1 MTLLYNLS
9 YINFIETNKSPS
21 VALTTWSMTHSL
33 SVSKE
38 IMKIK
43 PILINTALALTLS
56 GCLAQA
62 ESIEDQPQIDIV
74 AKEYVF
80 QGATSQLVCEDK
92 AKTICSLI
100 YTGKV
105 KADQYD
111 MYVQYA
117 LDDASVEFL
126 DILNVVRHEEAV
138 NAYVDR
144 YEIEKINAAIAG
156 GGK

>member
-1 MTLLYNLS
+1 MNL
-9 YINFIETNKSPS
+9 
-21 VALTTWSMTHSL
+21 
-33 SVSKE
+33 
-38 IMKIK
+38 K
-43 PILINTALALTLS
+43 PILINTALAFWLS
-56 GCLAQA
+56 GCFAQA

-126 DILNVVRHEEAV
+126 DILNVVHFDKTI

-144 YEIEKINAAIAG
+144 YEIEKINAAIAKG
-156 GGK
+156 ER

>member
-1 MTLLYNLS
+1 MNKFLLLPLA
-9 YINFIETNKSPS
+9 FW
-21 VALTTWSMTHSL
+21 LT
-33 SVSKE
+33 
-38 IMKIK
+38 
-43 PILINTALALTLS
+43 

-62 ESIEDQPQIDIV
+62 ESIEDQPQVNI
-74 AKEYVF
+74 AASSYKF
-80 QGATSQLVCEDK
+80 LGSKPHLVCEDK
-92 AKTICSLI
+92 AKTVCSLI

-111 MYVQYA
+111 MYVQYS

-144 YEIEKINAAIAG
+144 YEIEKINAAIAKG
-156 GGK
+156 EK